1 MKTIRV
7 TIDGKLL
14 LMRQCDDTVTVGEIL
29 KRSTR
34 VLDKLKVSTTTAIP
48 IASDLFGNFVE
59 ALALEHGVT
68 KGAVLS
74 KRRDGMLPTLRAFV
88 ASAWMQVTNEGI
100 CTVAKRV
107 GLDHSSCRTAL
118 DRIAEW
124 ERKDKAIR
132 KMHSDAVALC
142 EFTCSIPNQ

>member
-34 VLDKLKVSTTTAIP
+34 ALDKLKVLESADIP
-48 IASDLFGNFVE
+48 AQSDLFGNFVE
-59 ALALEHGVT
+59 ALALEHKTT

-74 KRRDGMLPTLRAFV
+74 KRRDGMLPTLRALI
-88 ASAWMQVTNEGI
+88 ASAWMQVTNEGV
-100 CTVAKRV
+100 CTVAKRI
-107 GLDHSSCRTAL
+107 GLDHSSCRNAL
-118 DRIAEW
+118 DRISDW
-124 ERKDKAIR
+124 ERKDKQLR
-132 KMHSDAVALC
+132 KMHADAVALC
-142 EFTCSIPNQ
+142 EFTCSIPQ